1 MTAYKFIDHTEYQ
14 KLSKDEMIQQSKDFY
29 NHLKKRRTRKPDVC
43 EMICGGCGEI
53 FDICDLETADILRN
67 SAG

>member
-1 MTAYKFIDHTEYQ
+1 MAAREPRQLAEKELACPTCKAY
-14 KLSKDEMIQQSKDFY
+14 
-29 NHLKKRRTRKPDVC
+29 LKKRRARKPDVC

-53 FDICDLETADILRN
+53 FDICELETADKLRN

>member
-1 MTAYKFIDHTEYQ
+1 MAAREPQQLTEEELACPTC
-14 KLSKDEMIQQSKDFY
+14 KA
-29 NHLKKRRTRKPDVC
+29 HLKKRRTRKPDVC

-53 FDICDLETADILRN
+53 FDICDLETADKLRN